1 MFKPVNR
8 HILIELHKEPEDK
21 AAQILL
27 PEDYKPTKDKY
38 ATATVVAKSDDLSF
52 DLPNDSKIIIDQSM
66 IDEIAVSCTTYSIIL
81 ENYVVGI
88 IKQ

>member
-8 HILIELHKEPEDK
+8 HILIELDSSTDDM

-38 ATATVVAKSDDLSF
+38 ATATVIAKSDDLSF
-52 DLPNDSKIIIDQSM
+52 DLPTDSKIIIDQSM
-66 IDEIAVSCTTYSIIL
+66 IDEIAVNCTTYSIIL

-88 IKQ
+88 INQ